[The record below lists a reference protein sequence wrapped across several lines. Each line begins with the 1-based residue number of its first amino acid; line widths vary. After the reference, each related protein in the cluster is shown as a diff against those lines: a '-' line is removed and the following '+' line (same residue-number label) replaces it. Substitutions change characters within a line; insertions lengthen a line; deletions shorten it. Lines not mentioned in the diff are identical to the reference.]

1 MRHIMRTHNPTWFA
15 LSAIALAISTQTLAE
30 EQQANTAKPQNELEK
45 IIVTGVPQRRT
56 VMASSVSVSS
66 ISAEQINVST
76 PRTTAEAFRIL
87 PGVRSES
94 TGGEGNANIAVRG
107 LPVAS
112 GGAKFLQLQEDGLPV
127 LQFGDI
133 AFGNA
138 ALRNVTNGTANIAIG
153 QSAGSRLAEGSN
165 NLFIGNAACSNNNYR
180 NTSNNLCIGM
190 GTNNLITGN
199 FNTGVVILGSP
210 TGYAYVKGDLY
221 VGGQIYEGQSP
232 SDSTVADN
240 SSNNPSENSDAGNSD
255 GASTASASKSNNKT
269 KYAANDDVR
278 TSGATEPGVDEGDV
292 DGRRRDRSEDEIRS
306 EIDKYARLND
316 KLNSKETTFNS
327 LTNDI
332 NANAEAIS
340 SLQTYVANMHQD
352 MNAGF
357 AMNAALSA
365 KSFPAIK
372 GWSFSAGA
380 GFYEDQ
386 EALSIGLN
394 YMGEKY
400 GMTFNLAQSQ
410 RGGTMANVG
419 VSVSLNGL
427 FQTKKLED

>member
-1 MRHIMRTHNPTWFA
+1 M
-15 LSAIALAISTQTLAE
+15 
-30 EQQANTAKPQNELEK
+30 
-45 IIVTGVPQRRT
+45 
-56 VMASSVSVSS
+56 
-66 ISAEQINVST
+66 
-76 PRTTAEAFRIL
+76 
-87 PGVRSES
+87 
-94 TGGEGNANIAVRG
+94 
-107 LPVAS
+107 
-112 GGAKFLQLQEDGLPV
+112 
-127 LQFGDI
+127 
-133 AFGNA
+133 
-138 ALRNVTNGTANIAIG
+138 
-153 QSAGSRLAEGSN
+153 GS
-165 NLFIGNAACSNNNYR
+165 
-180 NTSNNLCIGM
+180 
-190 GTNNLITGN
+190 NNLITGN
-199 FNTGVVILGSP
+199 FSTGVLVLGSP
-210 TGYAYVKGDLY
+210 TGYTHIRGDLY
-221 VGGQIYEGQSP
+221 IGGQLFLGDPGDESSTANDSS
-232 SDSTVADN
+232 SDSSADN
-240 SSNNPSENSDAGNSD
+240 NSGSSGSSDD
-255 GASTASASKSNNKT
+255 ASTASTGKSNSKT